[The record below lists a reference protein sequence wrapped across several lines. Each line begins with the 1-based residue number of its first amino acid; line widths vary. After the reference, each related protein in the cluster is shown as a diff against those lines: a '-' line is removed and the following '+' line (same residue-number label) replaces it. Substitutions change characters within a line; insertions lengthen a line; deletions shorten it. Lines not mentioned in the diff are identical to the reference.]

1 MASLSC
7 KLPEKDKT
15 IVLLINAIFFNICTE
30 GNAIQGHNK
39 YYITIR
45 KILSTLSLLPC
56 GHPDNTDAARSQVKI
71 NCRCL
76 TEINSC
82 NYGHSLMRTLT
93 RGPYCVHYKGSW
105 PYLEIIKKNN
115 PWFFTPTSSRG
126 QHSSSF
132 NVKLYNR
139 AVTKISSCQVYEIS
153 RKELNWQQVLLFLF
167 PFVSHE
173 ST

>member
-7 KLPEKDKT
+7 KLPEKDKI
-15 IVLLINAIFFNICTE
+15 IVLLINAI
-30 GNAIQGHNK
+30 QGHNK
-39 YYITIR
+39 I
-45 KILSTLSLLPC
+45 ILHHYKNNTVNSRPLALWTLRYNRHS
-56 GHPDNTDAARSQVKI
+56 DNIDAARSQAKI

-82 NYGHSLMRTLT
+82 NYGHSLMRTST
-93 RGPYCVHYKGSW
+93 RGPHRVHYKGSCL
-105 PYLEIIKKNN
+105 YLEIIKKKQ
-115 PWFFTPTSSRG
+115 PMAFHT
-126 QHSSSF
+126 HKYSSSF

-139 AVTKISSCQVYEIS
+139 AVTMISSCQVYEIS
-153 RKELNWQQVLLFLF
+153 RKELNSWRVLLFLF